1 MNLRGVGVM
10 KKSVIIIETGI
21 LVLILMILGILSLK
35 PRDVEINVIRDAQIK
50 GNVIVGLGEAL
61 PSVNDFVDNWGN
73 LDANARVILDDNLK
87 INEKNDVLSVGE
99 FKVTIVDD
107 KNKRIYDSLLEVK
120 DEEAPK
126 LSLKDLSIE
135 EGKSYT
141 VNDFVLECTDNSNK
155 ECSLAFEEESMSN
168 ITSVGEHNVTII
180 AKDASDNAVKAST
193 KLVVTKKEEV
203 KVIVLEPVPKSNSS
217 SNSKKSNA
225 NVTTKSEEVVKKGYT
240 GKAADLKSEALELRK
255 KEANSVNKV
264 LENVNIYRSEVS
276 MGALKLDEDLTTL
289 AFIRALEMSYTG
301 KFSHTRPNGKPF
313 YSIFTEMG
321 VNGAN
326 SCGENIAYG
335 YTNADS
341 VSLGWKSS
349 AGHYA
354 NMINSKFTRVGVG
367 VSCQSGV
374 CYWVQLFGN

>member
-1 MNLRGVGVM
+1 M
-10 KKSVIIIETGI
+10 KKSVIIVETGI
-21 LVLILMILGILSLK
+21 LVLILMVLGLLFLK
-35 PRDVEINVIRDAQIK
+35 PRDVEIKVIRDAQIK
-50 GNVIVGLGEAL
+50 GNLIVGLGDAL
-61 PSVNDFVDNWGN
+61 PSVNDFVDDWGS
-73 LDANARVILDDNLK
+73 LDENARFVLDENLK

-126 LSLKDLSIE
+126 LSLKNLSIE
-135 EGKSYT
+135 EGKSYK
-141 VNDFVLECTDNSNK
+141 VDDFVLECTDNSTK
-155 ECSLAFEEESMSN
+155 ECSLSFAEESMGK
-168 ITSVGEHNVTII
+168 IASVGEHNITII
-180 AKDASDNAVKAST
+180 AKDASDNAVKVST
-193 KLVVTKKEEV
+193 KLIVTKKEEV
-203 KVIVLEPVPKSNSS
+203 KVIVLEPVQKS
-217 SNSKKSNA
+217 SNKSVSKSTDT
-225 NVTTKSEEVVKKGYT
+225 NVASKSEEVVKKGYT
-240 GKAADLKSEALELRK
+240 GKAIDLKSEALELRK
-255 KEANSVNKV
+255 KEANNVNKV
-264 LENVNIYRSEVS
+264 LENVNSYRGEVS
-276 MGALKLDEDLTTL
+276 MSGLVLDEDLTTL

-326 SCGENIAYG
+326 ACGENIAYG

-349 AGHYA
+349 SGHYA
-354 NMINSKFTRVGVG
+354 NMINNKFTRVGIG